1 MNIGVAEVELLV
13 RVIPLAIGASFTP
26 SLLGL
31 QLLSTSS
38 SKWIRRSIAVAT
50 GSGSAFLLACILL
63 TAGFAS
69 LPKPAPHSPDIIGG
83 IVWST
88 ATVVLTGIAVW
99 LFIPHPDLAK
109 KAEQGLTS
117 RIAKAKTVTFFAFAF
132 ALSIK
137 DITSFAMLVPA
148 IHDVTAADV
157 PWWLQLPTVL
167 LVYIVAMVPVLL
179 PPLWRLFRGEK
190 GNVQLTNLFRFT
202 MDHQF
207 QILGVIAAI
216 FAIYCALI
224 AIGPNQFALI
234 NW

>member
-1 MNIGVAEVELLV
+1 MNIGVEEVELLV

-50 GSGSAFLLACILL
+50 GSGSAFLIACVVLA
-63 TAGFAS
+63 AGFAT
-69 LPKPAPHSPDIIGG
+69 LPKPSPHSPDIVGG
-83 IVWST
+83 IIWSL
-88 ATVVLTGIAVW
+88 AAVVLAGVAIW
-99 LFIPHPDLAK
+99 LFLPHPDLAK

-137 DITSFAMLVPA
+137 DITSFALLVPA
-148 IHDVTAADV
+148 IHDVTVSHV
-157 PWWLQLPTVL
+157 PWWLQIPTIAL
-167 LVYIVAMVPVLL
+167 IYILAMVPVLL

-190 GNVQLTNLFRFT
+190 GNSQLAQLFRFT

-207 QILGVIAAI
+207 KILGIIAAL
-216 FAIYCALI
+216 FALYCAII
-224 AIGPNQFALI
+224 AIGPKEFALV